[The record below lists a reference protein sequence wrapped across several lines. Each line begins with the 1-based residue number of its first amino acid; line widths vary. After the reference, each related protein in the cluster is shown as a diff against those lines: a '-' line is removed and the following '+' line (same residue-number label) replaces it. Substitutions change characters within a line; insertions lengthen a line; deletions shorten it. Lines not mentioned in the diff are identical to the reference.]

1 LSQNIFLHE
10 DFRDE
15 EPTQTGSN
23 RRFGCTVGAIL
34 IAIGIIKVWTA
45 QGFRPVSLLI
55 LSAGALL
62 VILGMAAPSRLA
74 KLNKL
79 WSKLGTAMGKVVN
92 PIILALL
99 FFLVVTPM
107 ALLMR
112 IVGRR
117 PLRLAADHTASSY
130 WILREKPDLGASMT
144 RQF

>member
-1 LSQNIFLHE
+1 MSQNIFLHE
-10 DFRDE
+10 DYRDE

-34 IAIGIIKVWTA
+34 IAIGIIKAWTA

-55 LSAGALL
+55 LGAGAVLL
-62 VILGMAAPSRLA
+62 ILGMVAPARLA
-74 KLNKL
+74 KLNSL

-117 PLRLAADHTASSY
+117 PLRLAADPAASSY
-130 WILREKPDLGASMT
+130 WIARERPDPGASMT